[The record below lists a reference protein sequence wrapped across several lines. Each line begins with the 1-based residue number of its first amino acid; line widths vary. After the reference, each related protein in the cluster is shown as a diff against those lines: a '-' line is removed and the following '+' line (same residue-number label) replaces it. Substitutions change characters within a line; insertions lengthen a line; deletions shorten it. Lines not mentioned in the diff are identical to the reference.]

1 VSTCNTTS
9 KFVELSAEQI
19 AQCLEQARA
28 AQREARLEEGLAL
41 AEQAWAASQQQGYLA
56 EQVEAGRLRS
66 FFRFRRGDLPGML
79 AAGQEVLPLMRPL
92 GAQPWLCELLRWMSL
107 AASEIGDFETGLA
120 CANEGCA
127 LAQELGDVRIQAVAL
142 NALGASFERMGDPWQ
157 AERLMNEAAALVR
170 DQATP
175 YEHVVTFNNLCS
187 VALGAYHL
195 MCDSGNDEACQ
206 QALERGLH
214 YARAVRPH
222 ARELGDPFALALTDG
237 NLGEVLMLLGVLD
250 EAQSFLDAALEQAQS
265 LGYQNLAWRTR
276 CSLAE
281 LMLARG
287 EAREAWHI
295 VQALQADAAGQLPAF
310 VALRLHHSA
319 FRAARALGRSDDA
332 LAHLECYQR
341 LERQRSVAQLMAQ
354 SRFFVTRLEAEQVR
368 AQAHRAVDALTAR
381 TEELEAHAQRDP
393 LTGLGN
399 RRCLESRMPALMADA
414 EARGRP
420 LTLALIDA
428 DHFKSVNDRHGHAV
442 GDQVLQLLAQML
454 RDNTR
459 GSDLLLRYGGEEF
472 LVVFPDTV
480 ADRAFEVCE
489 RLRANVET
497 HPWDE
502 LAPGLQVSLSIGLA
516 SAPPYSTDML
526 IARAD
531 AAMYRAKHL
540 GRNRVALA

>member
-1 VSTCNTTS
+1 MS
-9 KFVELSAEQI
+9 KPAELSAEQI
-19 AQCLEQARA
+19 VQCLEQARA
-28 AQREARLEEGLAL
+28 AQRDARLEEGLAL
-41 AEQAWAASQQQGYLA
+41 AEQAWAASQQQAYLA

-92 GAQPWLCELLRWMSL
+92 GAQPGICELLRWMSL

-127 LAQELGDVRIQAVAL
+127 LAQELGEVRIQAVAL
-142 NALGASFERMGDPWQ
+142 NALGACFERMGDPWQ

-195 MCDSGNDEACQ
+195 MRDSGNDAACR

-214 YARAVRPH
+214 YAREVRPH
-222 ARELGDPFALALTDG
+222 AREHGDRFALALTDG
-237 NLGEVLMLLGVLD
+237 NLGEVLMLLGALD

-287 EAREAWHI
+287 EVREAWHI
-295 VQALQADAAGQLPAF
+295 VQALQSDAAGALPAF
-310 VALRLHHSA
+310 IALRLHHNA

-368 AQAHRAVDALTAR
+368 AQAELANSAVDALTAKAV
-381 TEELEAHAQRDP
+381 ELEAHVQRDP

-399 RRCLESRMPALMADA
+399 RRCLASRMPALMAEA

-420 LTLALIDA
+420 LTLAQIDA

-442 GDQVLQLLAQML
+442 GDQVLQVLAQML

-459 GSDLLLRYGGEEF
+459 SSDLLLRYGGEEF

-489 RLRANVET
+489 RLRANVENYG
-497 HPWDE
+497 WDE